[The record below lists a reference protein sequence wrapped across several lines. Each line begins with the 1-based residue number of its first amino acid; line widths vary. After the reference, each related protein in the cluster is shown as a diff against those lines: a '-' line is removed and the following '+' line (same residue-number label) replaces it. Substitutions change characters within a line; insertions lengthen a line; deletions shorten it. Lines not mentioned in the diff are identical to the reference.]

1 MSGGQHRPTSHI
13 TGRRQAA
20 GLRLATALAAFAA
33 AIGLLAP
40 DPIGAITG
48 SIAMGAVIAAPLLR
62 VAWLIFR
69 WSQEG
74 DYRYVAIGLGLL
86 SVIAAGAALTV
97 ASR

>member
-1 MSGGQHRPTSHI
+1 MSGGQHPPTSHI

-20 GLRLATALAAFAA
+20 GLRLATALAAVAA
-33 AIGLLAP
+33 AIGILAP
-40 DPIGAITG
+40 DPLAAIAG
-48 SIAMGAVIAAPLLR
+48 SIAVTAVIAAPLLR
-62 VAWLIFR
+62 VAWLIVR

-86 SVIAAGAALTV
+86 SVIAVGAGLTV

>member
-1 MSGGQHRPTSHI
+1 MSDGQHRPTSHI

-33 AIGLLAP
+33 AIGVLAP
-40 DPIGAITG
+40 DPIGAIAG
-48 SIAMGAVIAAPLLR
+48 IVAMAAVIATPLLR

>member
-1 MSGGQHRPTSHI
+1 
-13 TGRRQAA
+13 
-20 GLRLATALAAFAA
+20 
-33 AIGLLAP
+33 
-40 DPIGAITG
+40 
-48 SIAMGAVIAAPLLR
+48 MGAVIAAPLLR

>member
-1 MSGGQHRPTSHI
+1 MSGGQNPPTSRI

-20 GLRLATALAAFAA
+20 GLRLATAVAAFAA
-33 AIGLLAP
+33 AIGILAP
-40 DPIGAITG
+40 DPIGAIAG
-48 SIAMGAVIAAPLLR
+48 SIAVATVIAAPLLR
-62 VAWLIFR
+62 VAWLVVR

-86 SVIAAGAALTV
+86 SVIAAGAGLTV